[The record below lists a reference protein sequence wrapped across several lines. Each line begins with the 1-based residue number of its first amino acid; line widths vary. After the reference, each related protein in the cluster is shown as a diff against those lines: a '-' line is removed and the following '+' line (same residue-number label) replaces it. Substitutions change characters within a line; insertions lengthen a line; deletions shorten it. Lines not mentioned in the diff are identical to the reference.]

1 VKLGRGPVLGTT
13 RRGGVGGAGGGVEG
27 AAGLAATGAAAG
39 VGFGAAGVEMTGG
52 AGAAGAG
59 VGAAGCCLL
68 IIAFRTSPG
77 LEMCERSILVLI
89 SPGSERAARA
99 AELVAGWVA

>member
-1 VKLGRGPVLGTT
+1 VLGTT

-39 VGFGAAGVEMTGG
+39 GGFGAAGVEMTGG

-59 VGAAGCCLL
+59 VGAAGCWFLV
-68 IIAFRTSPG
+68 IAFLTFPG
-77 LEMCERSILVLI
+77 FEMWRGSVLVLI